1 MIYRYR
7 YTIFVSSLLILLL
20 VFIWM
25 FTRPSTLKVAK
36 KELNEAK
43 SYGEVKWVWKKYED
57 DLSDKTDWKELIEKK
72 ILVTTL
78 NENQKLD
85 LEKWRPVTINIDADK
100 LPEAVASS
108 NKKSKPVQIKTQANP
123 SLTKKE
129 IATVKENNK
138 NLAPSDLAQLYN
150 KLGDEKC
157 EAFKTASA
165 PHLYHIANEY
175 YQYAATLTKTNP
187 KVCE

>member
-7 YTIFVSSLLILLL
+7 YTIFASSLLILLL

-85 LEKWRPVTINIDADK
+85 LEKWRPVIKQNDTDK
-100 LPEAVASS
+100 LSETVTLVS
-108 NKKSKPVQIKTQANP
+108 KKNKPVPTKTQPDSYA
-123 SLTKKE
+123 SEKE
-129 IATVKENNK
+129 IANVKEINK
-138 NLAPSDLAQLYN
+138 NLSPSDLAQLYN

-157 EAFKTASA
+157 EAFKTAGA